1 MSIHTKLFSNTAIAK
16 LVSISIAILISFSII
31 FILMYQILIPKLV
44 TANIES
50 HAQSITTFFADT
62 ILEHVVTRDYLS
74 INKITETVSKLPD
87 IGYACVINDKG
98 NVIAGLFGNL
108 KEFNAEFNSKVN
120 ENGFPLE
127 IASQI
132 DLTENK
138 TSDTN
143 LYQIGERA
151 VIDYALRLDNA
162 NAEVHVGIFTENVI
176 QNSQK
181 LIIPYA
187 FLLVITA
194 IFGIIAFIWILGVA

>member
-1 MSIHTKLFSNTAIAK
+1 MSIHTKLFSNTVIAK

-50 HAQSITTFFADT
+50 HAQSITTLFADA
-62 ILEHVVTRDYLS
+62 ILDHVVTRDYLS
-74 INKITETVSKLPD
+74 INRFTETVSKLPD
-87 IGYACVINDKG
+87 ISYACIINDKD

-108 KEFNAEFNSKVN
+108 KEFNTEFSSKVN

-127 IASQI
+127 LASQI
-132 DLTENK
+132 DLIESKN
-138 TSDTN
+138 SDSS
-143 LYQIGERA
+143 LYQIGGRT

-162 NAEVHVGIFTENVI
+162 NAEVHIGIFTDNAV

-181 LIIPYA
+181 LIIPYT

-194 IFGIIAFIWILGVA
+194 IFGIIAFIWILGTT

>member
-16 LVSISIAILISFSII
+16 LVSISIAMLISFSIV
-31 FILMYQILIPKLV
+31 FILIYQILIPKLV
-44 TANIES
+44 TTHIES
-50 HAQSITTFFADT
+50 HAQTITTFFADT

-108 KEFNAEFNSKVN
+108 KEFNAEFSSKVN

-132 DLTENK
+132 HLTESKN
-138 TSDTN
+138 SDSS
-143 LYQIGERA
+143 LYQIGGRT

-162 NAEVHVGIFTENVI
+162 NTEVHVGVFTENAI

-194 IFGIIAFIWILGVA
+194 IFGVIAFIWIVGAT